1 MDLKKLVRQAHKA
14 GGYRMTPS
22 QKKRLFGSD
31 SRLAR
36 NTLDI
41 CQSATIK
48 KAVTDGI
55 IGDHRVISELRKA
68 GPVATEILLGV
79 ETKLGRALP
88 RERAHKLIKAYLSIK
103 AKRTGIERTKRFLES
118 IVINTR
124 SVELA

>member
-14 GGYRMTPS
+14 GGCRMTPS

-55 IGDHRVISELRKA
+55 IGDHRVVSELRKA
-68 GPVATEILLGV
+68 GPIATEIILGV
-79 ETKLGRALP
+79 ETKLGRPLP
-88 RERAHKLIKAYLSIK
+88 RERAHKLIRAYLTI
-103 AKRTGIERTKRFLES
+103 RNERIGIERTKRFLES
-118 IVINTR
+118 IVLNTR
-124 SVELA
+124 SAELA